1 VSSDGAL
8 APEVPWHKITG
19 MPKREF
25 VSRGEVS
32 IVAGAAVG
40 GINETIHATQQVLV
54 ARVGAQESNM
64 GSLFITTSP

>member
-1 VSSDGAL
+1 MAQNHRHAQEGIRQSGGSL
-8 APEVPWHKITG
+8 N
-19 MPKREF
+19 
-25 VSRGEVS
+25 RG
-32 IVAGAAVG
+32 GAAVG